1 MVATRVLNTASN
13 GIAENALYLCLLRS
27 LRCTTAKR
35 AFFVNVLWVPRNTAF
50 LREAEQI
57 GGDMHCRI
65 VVVVLCILL
74 ASMNADARMPVQRCT
89 C

>member
-13 GIAENALYLCLLRS
+13 GIAENAPYLYLLRA

-57 GGDMHCRI
+57 GGDMLHRI

-74 ASMNADARMPVQRCT
+74 ASMNADARMPVQHCT